1 MNRHL
6 LLWLIAMVLL
16 ATTGCPPRHP
26 PHTPQPFGKKH
37 TSSGLSSPDC
47 AEERFDGGTA
57 TRANV

>member
-26 PHTPQPFGKKH
+26 PHTPQPFSMK
-37 TSSGLSSPDC
+37 
-47 AEERFDGGTA
+47 TA
-57 TRANV
+57 TVGWAWSVGIEDVRTVH